1 MQDLTLPM
9 AGFLHNPCPCFDI
22 VFAQLG
28 VIPRTR
34 KKFVEIVAVT
44 ECNLITNQVRNKESK
59 KQPFQI
65 CFPLKLAD
73 RRMSMKKEK
82 NYLHLIYNIFILS
95 KIAGNHFHEDKL
107 KMNL

>member
-65 CFPLKLAD
+65 CFPLK
-73 RRMSMKKEK
+73 KEK